1 VFIAGTLAPGPR
13 RHQVDRREIIA
24 MSPDVHHPDAES
36 GHARLMIDLVALDM
50 AGTTI
55 DDHGSVYVA
64 LRRCVEE
71 TGAVVAPEDLQHWM
85 GTDKIEAISAL
96 MRLGRVP
103 SDQKAVAAAFR
114 RFRAL
119 LDEFYLESPPVAL
132 PGVEDALAI
141 LRDRG
146 VRIALTTGF
155 DDTVAAPLLES
166 LGWKVGDD
174 QLLDA
179 VVTTSQV
186 RAGRPAPYLIH
197 HAMELTGVDDVR
209 RVLAAGDTIVDL
221 QAACNAGAIAVGVTT
236 GALSRVDLE
245 RHPHDYVLDG
255 VVEIPE
261 LEEARV

>member
-1 VFIAGTLAPGPR
+1 
-13 RHQVDRREIIA
+13 
-24 MSPDVHHPDAES
+24 
-36 GHARLMIDLVALDM
+36 MIDLVALDM

-55 DDHGSVYVA
+55 DDHGAVYVA
-64 LRRCVEE
+64 LRRAVEE
-71 TGAVVAPEDLQHWM
+71 TGAAVAAQDLQHWM
-85 GTDKIEAISAL
+85 GTDKVEAITAL
-96 MRLGRVP
+96 MRLGRIEA
-103 SDQKAVAAAFR
+103 DEKAVAAAFR

-132 PGVEDALAI
+132 PGVEDAFATLH
-141 LRDRG
+141 DRG

-155 DDTVAAPLLES
+155 DDSVAVPLLAS
-166 LGWKVGDD
+166 LGWKAGPGE
-174 QLLDA
+174 LLDA

-197 HAMELTGVDDVR
+197 HAMELTGVADVR

-221 QAACNAGAIAVGVTT
+221 QAACNAGVIAVGVTT
-236 GALSRVDLE
+236 GALSRDELE

-255 VVEIPE
+255 VVDIPE

>member
-1 VFIAGTLAPGPR
+1 
-13 RHQVDRREIIA
+13 
-24 MSPDVHHPDAES
+24 
-36 GHARLMIDLVALDM
+36 MIDLVALDM

-55 DDHGSVYVA
+55 DDHGAVYVA
-64 LRRCVEE
+64 LRRAVEE
-71 TGAVVAPEDLQHWM
+71 TGAAVAAQDLQHWM
-85 GTDKIEAISAL
+85 GTDKVEAITAL
-96 MRLGRVP
+96 MRLGRIEA
-103 SDQKAVAAAFR
+103 DEKAVAAAFR

-132 PGVEDALAI
+132 PGVEDAFAT

-155 DDTVAAPLLES
+155 DDSVAVPLLAS
-166 LGWKVGDD
+166 LGWKAGPGE
-174 QLLDA
+174 LLDA

-197 HAMELTGVDDVR
+197 HAMELTGVADVR

-221 QAACNAGAIAVGVTT
+221 QAACNAGVIAVGVTT
-236 GALSRVDLE
+236 GALSREELE

-255 VVEIPE
+255 VVDIPE